1 MNIALAW
8 QTTRACFTETTRM
21 IVLGFY
27 ASIFAFSAY
36 VLIFNTAE
44 SAGRQVILFFC
55 LATGFWW
62 SFISSRAFRIGR
74 VIKQLA
80 MPSTGKTVLFALV
93 LQYCL
98 TAFLPALLGAFF
110 NIPFLATLSLLTFT
124 AMAFLLIS
132 VLPLPLAILIAGL
145 SAAPLGW
152 NIGNG
157 IAGGIKNALVMATN
171 YDPIFISYLFFV
183 SVLFAAVITWRYFQL
198 RDYSNEP
205 ASWAA
210 PYAIKRE
217 LDINW
222 ATGLAKYSDGT
233 SYSGLSLNLEAAI
246 APANTLTPSQILRTS
261 LGNPFAPISRKA
273 KIKRAMVYLGYCTAA
288 ALVLVIAHASPS
300 AANILEKS
308 ALPELSAIFRNIGL
322 PAISLLGLMGT
333 LIVLS
338 NPLTR
343 IQTLYTRHSGELAEL
358 ALFPL
363 MQSREIWQ
371 QIVLKTVAIKFA
383 TGLGTLCL
391 LSIIAA
397 MSFKPTGFNAYL
409 IISLFYLSAFVWHLA
424 YAMRIISG
432 QDRWV
437 WTVGIVSTLMWFLFI
452 PHMYFTSE
460 ARNDASV
467 TQALVMWSG
476 FFIAGLA
483 YLYFSWKPFHQ
494 RPHVFL
500 QN

>member
-1 MNIALAW
+1 MTLSLAW

-27 ASIFAFSAY
+27 AFIFAFSAY
-36 VLIFNTAE
+36 VLIFNTPE
-44 SAGRQVILFFC
+44 SAGRQIVLFFC

-132 VLPLPLAILIAGL
+132 VLPLPLAMLIAGL

-171 YDPIFISYLFFV
+171 YDPAFISYLFFV
-183 SVLFAAVITWRYFQL
+183 SALFALVITWRYFQL

-205 ASWAA
+205 ATWTA
-210 PYAIKRE
+210 PLAIRRE

-246 APANTLTPSQILRTS
+246 APANSLTTSQALRTS
-261 LGNPFAPISRKA
+261 LGNPFAPLTMKA
-273 KIKRAMVYLGYCTAA
+273 KIKKGMLYIMYYVMPALLLNAA
-288 ALVLVIAHASPS
+288 H
-300 AANILEKS
+300 
-308 ALPELSAIFRNIGL
+308 ALPEAGNMSAKGGLATIGL
-322 PAISLLGLMGT
+322 LAVITSV
-333 LIVLS
+333 IVLS
-338 NPLTR
+338 LPLAR
-343 IQTLYTRHSGELAEL
+343 IQTLYARHSGELAEL
-358 ALFPL
+358 ALFPF
-363 MQSREIWQ
+363 MQSREMCQ
-371 QIVLKTVAIKFA
+371 QILLKTIAMKFGI
-383 TGLGTLCL
+383 GLGALWI

-397 MSFKPTGFNAYL
+397 MSFKPVGFNAYL
-409 IISLFYLSAFVWHLA
+409 IITLFYLSAFVWHLA

-452 PHMYFTSE
+452 EHIYLTNE

-467 TQALVMWSG
+467 RQALVMWSG

-483 YLYFSWKPFHQ
+483 YLYFSWKPFYQ
-494 RPHVFL
+494 RAHVFL
-500 QN
+500 HN

>member
-1 MNIALAW
+1 MILSLAW

-21 IVLGFY
+21 ITLGFY
-27 ASIFAFSAY
+27 AFIFAFSAY
-36 VLIFNTAE
+36 VLIFNASE
-44 SAGRQVILFFC
+44 SAGRQIILFFC

-62 SFISSRAFRIGR
+62 LFISCRTFRIGR

-80 MPSTGKTVLFALV
+80 MPSSGKTMLSALV

-98 TAFLPALLGAFF
+98 TAILPALLGTFF
-110 NIPFLATLSLLTFT
+110 SIPFLATLSLLTFT
-124 AMAFLLIS
+124 AMACLLLS
-132 VLPLPLAILIAGL
+132 VLPLPLAILMAGL

-171 YDPIFISYLFFV
+171 YDPAFISYLFFV
-183 SVLFAAVITWRYFQL
+183 SVLFALVIVWRYFQL

-205 ASWAA
+205 ASWTA
-210 PYAIKRE
+210 PMAIKRE

-233 SYSGLSLNLEAAI
+233 SYSGLSLNMEAAI

-261 LGNPFAPISRKA
+261 LGNPFAPLSRKA
-273 KIKRAMVYLGYCTAA
+273 KIKKGMVYLGYCTAA
-288 ALVLVIAHASPS
+288 ALVLVIAQLSPS
-300 AANILEKS
+300 AAKVLAENN
-308 ALPELSAIFRNIGL
+308 LPELSNILRNIGL
-322 PAISLLGLMGT
+322 PTIGLFGHIGT
-333 LIVLS
+333 LLMLYY
-338 NPLTR
+338 PLGR

-358 ALFPL
+358 ALFPFV
-363 MQSREIWQ
+363 QSRETWQ
-371 QIVLKTVAIKFA
+371 RIMLKTIAIKFA
-383 TGLGTLCL
+383 TGLSTLWA
-391 LSIIAA
+391 LSIIAV
-397 MSFKPTGFNAYL
+397 MSFKPTGFSAYF
-409 IISLFYLSAFVWHLA
+409 IISLFYLSAFAWHMA
-424 YAMRIISG
+424 YAMRTISA

-437 WTVGIVSTLMWFLFI
+437 WTVSIISTVMWLIYI
-452 PHMYFTSE
+452 PHLYFTSE
-460 ARNDASV
+460 AGNDDTVAQAIV
-467 TQALVMWSG
+467 TWSG